1 MFFVEIAARL
11 YSKLN
16 YVSRKINPQVSI
28 LFFLDKTKKNNNE
41 KQKSDKIF
49 WAFIDKK
56 NILTLGKKRLFFVE
70 IAGLYWLKNS
80 FFHERSK
87 QGLCRKTKIAVIVE
101 FIEILSS
108 TKKNMHFLWKFEG
121 KLKFKNLSK
130 TNYNSFSGF
139 CF

>member
-28 LFFLDKTKKNNNE
+28 FLDKTKKNNNE

-49 WAFIDKK
+49 WALIDTK
-56 NILTLGKKRLFFVE
+56 NILNLGKKRFIFRGNRTSLLIKNKFFSWKVKPGLVQKNKNCCYRGIYWDFSLNRKNCAFFVK
-70 IAGLYWLKNS
+70 IWRKIKILKIYK
-80 FFHERSK
+80 K
-87 QGLCRKTKIAVIVE
+87 QIT
-101 FIEILSS
+101 
-108 TKKNMHFLWKFEG
+108 
-121 KLKFKNLSK
+121 
-130 TNYNSFSGF
+130 NSFSGF